1 MPFIQLVRDFLFRRS
16 FGVFREYVANYCGLF
31 LVYGNAVYNALVAAL
46 VGVNEFIPVNE
57 MPTAISAVF
66 NARVQSVVYAL
77 GKALRIL
84 FVVPLQKHFVE
95 LAALVVADGF
105 GCRNNS
111 YAVPLFQL
119 RLIHYAVHAI
129 TGETVKLIDNDLLE
143 CAAVRVG
150 YHFLK
155 VGAVVVRSRARFV
168 LVGFYNGVAL
178 TFCVLGANAN
188 LPLDRLLVL
197 SLRRITRINDCVF
210 HCDLLLCAVCVC
222 ADCGLKILLFALV
235 LTRLNRQK
243 MPPQANCQWFAP

>member
-1 MPFIQLVRDFLFRRS
+1 MF
-16 FGVFREYVANYCGLF
+16 
-31 LVYGNAVYNALVAAL
+31 AL
-46 VGVNEFIPVNE
+46 
-57 MPTAISAVF
+57 SAV
-66 NARVQSVVYAL
+66 
-77 GKALRIL
+77 
-84 FVVPLQKHFVE
+84 
-95 LAALVVADGF
+95 
-105 GCRNNS
+105 
-111 YAVPLFQL
+111 AVSTTLCT
-119 RLIHYAVHAI
+119 A
-129 TGETVKLIDNDLLE
+129 TGETVEFVNDYLLE
-143 CAAVRVG
+143 RAAVRVG

-235 LTRLNRQK
+235 LTVLTSQK
-243 MPPQANCQWFAP
+243 RRRSKIVKGLPRRGRRFYA

>member
-95 LAALVVADGF
+95 LAALVIAYGF
-105 GCRNNS
+105 GCRNNP

-119 RLIHYAVHAI
+119 RFIHYAVNAV
-129 TGETVKLIDNDLLE
+129 TGETVEFVNDYLLE

-155 VGAVVVRSRARFV
+155 VGAVVVCSRAGFV
-168 LVGFYNGVAL
+168 FIGFNNGVAL
-178 TFCVLGANAN
+178 TFGVLGANAY
-188 LPLDRLLVL
+188 LPLDTLLVL
-197 SLRRITRINDCVF
+197 SLRRIAGIDNCVF
-210 HCDLLLCAVCVC
+210 HCDLLLCAVR
-222 ADCGLKILLFALV
+222 CGLRLKNLLFALV
-235 LTRLNRQK
+235 VVLTGKKCRRR
-243 MPPQANCQWFAP
+243 